1 MQMPLMR
8 RIEAAAEQADAHHP
22 PIAKTG
28 QFGARIAREY
38 PAAMKR
44 HLTLHIGL
52 SKTGSSSIQRV
63 LAAQRPALE
72 KAGIYYPRSP
82 GWANHALLPASL
94 VRDPAILWGF
104 HPGTWEGMSQAAR
117 LARFAREWDA
127 EMAALPDWA
136 TACVISAEQIGGL
149 LRHDDE
155 VHRLADLLAAHFTTV
170 RVIVYLRRQDSHLAS
185 AYSQWLR
192 GGILAEPRLPE
203 AGPEAHFEYDYGAML
218 DMYARAFG
226 EAAIR
231 PRIFARNKLVGGDV
245 VTDFMAAAG
254 FSIAISPEAP
264 QKNANAG
271 IAEEAQAL
279 MLLAGRRM
287 ADAAGD
293 ESWRDQPVWRRFAES
308 VGEAFPGRGWRP
320 TQAEARAF
328 LARFAQTNE
337 HARARFF
344 PGQASLF
351 DMDLSDLPTKPEHAD
366 PGRLLDTALDLAMH
380 EMARSARREA
390 EAALAQ
396 FRLLRRLAD
405 RAGMRKCL
413 GRAVKYAPDN
423 MEARLGLADWF
434 LDEGD
439 LAPVAEHLDAA
450 SRISPDDMRVQNK
463 RRRLARLLA
472 KSGA

>member
-1 MQMPLMR
+1 
-8 RIEAAAEQADAHHP
+8 
-22 PIAKTG
+22 
-28 QFGARIAREY
+28 
-38 PAAMKR
+38 MKR

-63 LAAQRPALE
+63 LAAQRPALQE
-72 KAGIYYPRSP
+72 AGVYYPRSP

-94 VRDPAILWGF
+94 VNDPAILWGF

-117 LARFAREWDA
+117 LARFRREWDE

-136 TACVISAEQIGGL
+136 SSCVISAEQIGGL
-149 LRHDDE
+149 LRHDEE
-155 VHRLADLLAAHFTTV
+155 VARLADLLAVHFATM

-192 GGILAEPRLPE
+192 GGILEEPRLPDE
-203 AGPEAHFEYDYGAML
+203 GPETHFEYDYGPML

-226 EAAIR
+226 QDNVR
-231 PRIFARNKLVGGDV
+231 PRIFARDKLVGGDV
-245 VTDFMAAAG
+245 VEDFMSASG
-254 FSIAISPEAP
+254 FAIPIPPEAP

-271 IAEEAQAL
+271 ITLEGQAL
-279 MLLAGRRM
+279 MLFAGKRM
-287 ADAAGD
+287 RAETGGDA
-293 ESWRDQPVWRRFAES
+293 WRDQPVWRRFAEAM
-308 VGEAFPGRGWRP
+308 GEAFAGRGWRP
-320 TQAEARAF
+320 TQDEARAF
-328 LARFAQTNE
+328 LARYAETNE

-351 DMDLSDLPTKPEHAD
+351 DMDVSDLPTTPQHGGSAAM
-366 PGRLLDTALDLAMH
+366 LDTALDLAMH
-380 EMARSARREA
+380 EMSRSARREA

-396 FRLLRRLAD
+396 FRLLRRLDD
-405 RAGMRKCL
+405 RMAMRTCL

-423 MEARLGLADWF
+423 LEARIGLADWF

-439 LAPVAEHLDAA
+439 LAPVADHLDAA
-450 SRISPDDMRVQNK
+450 ERIAPGDPRVANK

-472 KSGA
+472 KQDEAPSQARQKAQ

>member
-1 MQMPLMR
+1 
-8 RIEAAAEQADAHHP
+8 
-22 PIAKTG
+22 
-28 QFGARIAREY
+28 
-38 PAAMKR
+38 MKR

-63 LAAQRPALE
+63 LAGQRPAMQE
-72 KAGIYYPRSP
+72 AGIYYPRSP

-117 LARFAREWDA
+117 LARFRREWDE

-155 VHRLADLLAAHFTTV
+155 VQRLADLLSLHFATM

-192 GGILAEPRLPE
+192 GGILHEPRLPE
-203 AGPEAHFEYDYGAML
+203 EGPEAHFEYDYGPML
-218 DMYARAFG
+218 DMYASAFG
-226 EAAIR
+226 EAAIC
-231 PRIFARNKLVGGDV
+231 PRIFARNRLVGGDV
-245 VTDFMAAAG
+245 VEDFMAAAG
-254 FSIAISPEAP
+254 FRIPLPPEAP

-271 IAEEAQAL
+271 IAQDAQAM

-287 ADAAGD
+287 EAAAGD
-293 ESWRDQPVWRRFAES
+293 KSWRDRPVWRRFAES
-308 VGEAFPGRGWRP
+308 VGERFPGRGWRP

-328 LARFAQTNE
+328 LARYADTNE

-344 PGQASLF
+344 PDQPSLF
-351 DMDLSDLPTKPEHAD
+351 DMDMSDLPISPEPAD
-366 PGRLLDTALDLAMH
+366 PATLLDTALDLAMH

-396 FRLLRRLAD
+396 FRLLRRLED
-405 RAGMRKCL
+405 RPAMRTCL

-423 MEARLGLADWF
+423 LEARLGLADWF

-439 LAPVAEHLDAA
+439 LAPVGEHLDAA
-450 SRISPDDMRVQNK
+450 ARIAPDDMRVQNK
-463 RRRLARLLA
+463 RRKLARLLA
-472 KSGA
+472 RQEAGAPSQPRQKAQ

>member
-1 MQMPLMR
+1 
-8 RIEAAAEQADAHHP
+8 
-22 PIAKTG
+22 
-28 QFGARIAREY
+28 
-38 PAAMKR
+38 MKR

-63 LAAQRPALE
+63 LGGQRAALQE
-72 KAGIYYPRSP
+72 AGVYYPRSP

-117 LARFAREWDA
+117 LARFRREWDE

-136 TACVISAEQIGGL
+136 TACIISAEQIGGL

-155 VHRLADLLAAHFTTV
+155 VQRLADLLAAHFATM
-170 RVIVYLRRQDSHLAS
+170 RVIVYLRRQDLHLAS

-192 GGILAEPRLPE
+192 GGVLEEPRLPDE
-203 AGPEAHFEYDYGAML
+203 GPETHFEYDYGPML

-226 EAAIR
+226 QDAIR
-231 PRIFARNKLVGGDV
+231 PRIFARSKLAGGDV
-245 VTDFMAAAG
+245 VEDFMNAAG
-254 FSIAISPEAP
+254 FRIPIPPEAP

-271 IAEEAQAL
+271 ITQEAQAM
-279 MLLAGRRM
+279 MLFAGKRM
-287 ADAAGD
+287 ASLTGNN
-293 ESWRDQPVWRRFAES
+293 SWRDQPVWRRFAES
-308 VGEAFPGRGWRP
+308 VGERFPGRGWRP
-320 TQAEARAF
+320 TQAEAQAF
-328 LARFAQTNE
+328 LARYAETNE

-344 PGQASLF
+344 PDQPSLF
-351 DMDLSDLPTKPEHAD
+351 DMDVSDLPATPEHAD
-366 PGRLLDTALDLAMH
+366 PAAMLETALDLAMH

-396 FRLLRRLAD
+396 FRLLRRLDD
-405 RAGMRKCL
+405 RKAMRTCL

-423 MEARLGLADWF
+423 LEARLGLADWF

-439 LAPVAEHLDAA
+439 LPPVSEHLDAA
-450 SRISPDDMRVQNK
+450 ARIAPDDMRVANK
-463 RRRLARLLA
+463 RRKLARLLA
-472 KSGA
+472 KQNDGGLGEVQTRLGEMSHVSGAKPRVN